1 MKKQYKHILFL
12 FLILGANQLL
22 FAQKKVQSPL
32 SLGKIESYLM
42 NVTYDKTSHLIFP
55 SNIRYVDLGSDYIIA
70 EKAEDAENVLRIKAA
85 VKDFEPETN
94 FSVITNDGQFYN
106 FNVYYSPYPEN
117 LSFNLSKMQNELNNT
132 IENKIHFVEL
142 GEEPLTTTDLILEN
156 IYKKNKSMIK
166 HIGAAKYGIQ
176 FILKSIYYDEGK
188 YYFHL
193 EVKNRSNVPF
203 EIDFI
208 HFKIANKKLVKRS
221 VIQNQLLNPLR
232 TYQALETVKG
242 KSIGRNIYVLD
253 QFTLSD
259 HQALFIEIFEKNG
272 GRHQTLQLDN
282 AELIDAKLI
291 TEIKVNF

>member
-32 SLGKIESYLM
+32 SLGKIEPYLM

-106 FNVYYSPYPEN
+106 FNVYYSSFPEN
-117 LSFNLSKMQNELNNT
+117 LSFYLSKMEKEFGN
-132 IENKIHFVEL
+132 IAENKIHFAEV
-142 GEEPLTTTDLILEN
+142 GEESIPTTDLIMEN
-156 IYKKNKSMIK
+156 IYKKNKPIIK

-176 FILKSIYYDEGK
+176 FILKSIYHNEGK

-193 EVKNRSNVPF
+193 EVKNRSNVAF
-203 EIDFI
+203 EVDYI
-208 HFKIANKKLVKRS
+208 HFKIADKKLVKRT
-221 VIQNQLLNPLR
+221 VVQNRHLNPVR
-232 TYQALETVKG
+232 NYQSLDIIKG
-242 KSIGRNIYVLD
+242 KSIGRNIYVMD
-253 QFTLSD
+253 HFTLSD
-259 HQALFIEIFEKNG
+259 DQALFIKIFEKNG

-282 AELIDAKLI
+282 SELIHAKLI
-291 TEIKVNF
+291 TDKN